1 VGKGKNPALSSRGR
15 KGETIMASLVRWRPA
30 MELIPRR
37 LWDWA
42 EEDLFQDLLEKR
54 GWEKGEW
61 VPRVESYGKNGKF
74 VIKADLPGVE
84 AKNIQVRVE
93 GDHVFIAGERKE
105 DKEIKEKNVTG
116 REIYYGSFQRSVPIP
131 EGLKLDELKAR
142 YHDGVL
148 EITAP
153 TEKKAPSREIK
164 IEAQKTA

>member
-1 VGKGKNPALSSRGR
+1 
-15 KGETIMASLVRWRPA
+15 

-37 LWDWA
+37 FWDWG
-42 EEDLFQDLLEKR
+42 EEDLFQDFLEKR

-61 VPRVESYGKNGKF
+61 VPSVETYRKNGKF

-93 GDHVFIAGERKE
+93 GNHVFIKGERKE
-105 DKEIKEKNVTG
+105 DKEIQEKNVVG

-131 EGLKLDELKAR
+131 ERVKLGELKAR
-142 YHDGVL
+142 YHEGVL

-153 TEKKAPSREIK
+153 VDKKVPSKEIK